1 MHVLRS
7 PVVRLGAVLL
17 LAVAVMAAA
26 YGFAA
31 TNTVPDT
38 RAGDGAGTIS
48 GYTGEQR
55 DLHSQRFQPAEAGQG
70 RVHLDAAAST
80 VKVRLWTT
88 GTLVTHWHQHLGQL
102 QHWSATPPARASS
115 RPTSCGWWLYSR
127 TGIVW
132 LPGPWALTPRGPGRI
147 RGPG

>member
-7 PVVRLGAVLL
+7 GVVRLGAVLL

-48 GYTGEQR
+48 GYTVSNVAYTLNASNPQQL
-55 DLHSQRFQPAEAGQG
+55 D
-70 RVHLDAAAST
+70 RVEFDLDAAAGT
-80 VKVRLWTT
+80 VKVRLQTPG
-88 GTLVTHWHQHLGQL
+88 GTWYSCTNTSGN
-102 QHWSATPPARASS
+102 HWSCDTPGQGVQPANELRVVA
-115 RPTSCGWWLYSR
+115 
-127 TGIVW
+127 VQ
-132 LPGPWALTPRGPGRI
+132 
-147 RGPG
+147 

>member
-38 RAGDGAGTIS
+38 RAGDGAGNIN
-48 GYTGEQR
+48 GYTVSNVTYTLNASNPQQLDRVEF
-55 DLHSQRFQPAEAGQG
+55 DLN
-70 RVHLDAAAST
+70 AAAGT
-80 VKVRLWTT
+80 VKVRLQTT
-88 GTLVTHWHQHLGQL
+88 GSWYDCTNTSGNHWRCDTPGQGV
-102 QHWSATPPARASS
+102 QPANELRVVA
-115 RPTSCGWWLYSR
+115 
-127 TGIVW
+127 VQ
-132 LPGPWALTPRGPGRI
+132 
-147 RGPG
+147 